1 MESGLGEAKESHRI
15 NKIKILEKLHN
26 SIIERTESEGLET
39 NDIEKL
45 SKNVKDPYEAAKLI
59 NRMDKMINIKKITL

>member
-1 MESGLGEAKESHRI
+1 MESGLGETKESHRI